1 MVCNAMRIL
10 YVLSFL
16 FFGYDLHNNNN
27 NNYYK
32 NNNFNTHNIINTR
45 TCRPTSTHTSI
56 HDTTMHYKLHIPTQ
70 MPTATLITR
79 NSTPQHAPSSSR
91 TRTTSVSVGVPEHPV
106 KVKPPLTIVGD
117 VNGRIAIMVV
127 SMNKLILY
135 TVPNTSFHWP
145 YRMT

>member
-1 MVCNAMRIL
+1 MYCHF
-10 YVLSFL
+10 SFL
-16 FFGYDLHNNNN
+16 VTIFTTTTTT
-27 NNYYK
+27 K
-32 NNNFNTHNIINTR
+32 TTTSTR
-45 TCRPTSTHTSI
+45 TTQTPALVVRHHLTPPSTH
-56 HDTTMHYKLHIPTQ
+56 DTMHHKLHIATK

-127 SMNKLILY
+127 SMNY
-135 TVPNTSFHWP
+135 PPYPPND
-145 YRMT
+145 

>member
-1 MVCNAMRIL
+1 MRIL

-27 NNYYK
+27 NYYYK

-45 TCRPTSTHTSI
+45 TCRPTSTHTTNTTI